1 MQRLENAMFTQA
13 GKYISHLFQNQEEE
27 IQILEPLTCMI
38 RLAILSFKP
47 KGTKICIYQNSI
59 YIQDPGL
66 FQGTLRWISG
76 DNRNDLHFLK
86 DPILKAL
93 VRYDPS
99 KDENIKF
106 IFTLAGEGLLKLKNS
121 YSDRQSSSLTS
132 HSIDYYIKI
141 IQDTVNGSPPKTD
154 DGLDVNIQQSFKEL
168 WEPDQIVLITNI
180 FKQAQKQ
187 KDSKPYLEAV
197 ENLLSVIIKSSKEI
211 LVKNMR
217 NL

>member
-13 GKYISHLFQNQEEE
+13 GKYITHFFNNPDEE

-99 KDENIKF
+99 NDENIKF
-106 IFTLAGEGLLKLKNS
+106 IFSLAGQGLQKLKNS
-121 YSDRQSSSLTS
+121 YADRQTSSLTS

-141 IQDTVNGSPPKTD
+141 IQDTVKGNPPQSD
-154 DGLDVNIQQSFKEL
+154 DDLDINIQQSFKEL
-168 WEPDQIVLITNI
+168 WDPDQIVLITNI

-187 KDSKPYLEAV
+187 EDSAPYLEAI
-197 ENLLSVIIKSSKEI
+197 ENLLSVIIKSSKEV

-217 NL
+217 NM

>member
-1 MQRLENAMFTQA
+1 MQRLESAMFTQA
-13 GKYISHLFQNQEEE
+13 GKYLTTLFNNPDEE
-27 IQILEPLTCMI
+27 IQILEPLTCMV

-47 KGTKICIYQNSI
+47 NGTKICIYQNSI
-59 YIQDPGL
+59 YIQEPGL

-93 VRYDPS
+93 VRYDANN
-99 KDENIKF
+99 DENIKY
-106 IFTLAGEGLLKLKNS
+106 IFSLASKGLSNLKTS
-121 YSDRQSSSLTS
+121 YQDKQSSSLTS

-141 IQDTVNGSPPKTD
+141 INDSIEGNLPKKD
-154 DGLDVNIQQSFKEL
+154 DDLDISIQQSFKEL
-168 WEPDQIVLITNI
+168 WDPEQIVLITNI
-180 FKQAQKQ
+180 FKQAEKQ
-187 KDSKPYLEAV
+187 SDTVPYLEAI
-197 ENLLSVIIKSSKEI
+197 ENLLSVIVKSSKEI